1 MNFHSFLELRI
12 SNILV
17 IITSSG
23 LYCRKKICKKN
34 YRVEKK
40 RTRKDHHISCMNGI
54 LIYSLLVLL
63 CSARACARLQAPHFG
78 TPMKDVMARKNDN
91 VSFTCQVRNIGRH
104 LVAFVRTDPTVLIT
118 WQQRVF
124 FGNQQ
129 KYSLEQADE
138 HWILHINN
146 VQMSDEGI
154 YMCQVNTNP
163 MIAQIASLTLEKP
176 PKINKNKTTH
186 DLIVKEG
193 SNVSFACAADGN
205 PKPDLSWRKR
215 NGPVIQTNE
224 PEGFGESII
233 YKENFTIFN
242 VHRSHMGEYICL
254 ASNGIPPDES
264 WTLKLHV
271 HFAPDIISAPSVK
284 AKKTATARLSCFV
297 EAWPKPT
304 FMWKFENQFILAEN
318 YKYHVETLSNFSFPF
333 QYQAILSVNFL
344 EKADFGVYRCEA
356 FNEHGKRTAAI
367 LLEEISLV
375 YSAISHEPDVRVV
388 QELRVEQKKTDS
400 KENESVETENG
411 ISLKNDHRNSG
422 CANLHSSLVYCYL
435 IVLLLANEVSNNN
448 CLF

>member
-1 MNFHSFLELRI
+1 
-12 SNILV
+12 
-17 IITSSG
+17 
-23 LYCRKKICKKN
+23 
-34 YRVEKK
+34 
-40 RTRKDHHISCMNGI
+40 MNGI
-54 LIYSLLVLL
+54 LIYSFLILL
-63 CSARACARLQAPHFG
+63 CSVRACARLQAPHFG

-193 SNVSFACAADGN
+193 SNVSLACAADGN
-205 PKPDLSWRKR
+205 PKPDLSWRKK

-224 PEGFGESII
+224 PEGFGESVI

-284 AKKTATARLSCFV
+284 GKKTATARLSCFV

-318 YKYHVETLSNFSFPF
+318 YKYHVETLSNFSFVF
-333 QYQAILSVNFL
+333 QYQAILRVNFL
-344 EKADFGVYRCEA
+344 ERADFGVYRCEA
-356 FNEHGKRTAAI
+356 FNEHGKITATI

-375 YSAISHEPDVRVV
+375 YSAISHEPDVRIV
-388 QELRVEQKKTDS
+388 QELRVEQKKTES
-400 KENESVETENG
+400 KENESVEMETE
-411 ISLKNDHRNSG
+411 ILLKNDHQNSG
-422 CANLHSSLVYCYL
+422 CANLHLSVVYCYL
-435 IVLLLANEVSNNN
+435 MVLFLANEVSNNY

>member
-1 MNFHSFLELRI
+1 
-12 SNILV
+12 
-17 IITSSG
+17 
-23 LYCRKKICKKN
+23 
-34 YRVEKK
+34 
-40 RTRKDHHISCMNGI
+40 MNGI

-63 CSARACARLQAPHFG
+63 CSAREIMGDAMVSSILSLPAILCQLFDACARLQAPHFG

-224 PEGFGESII
+224 PEESII

-388 QELRVEQKKTDS
+388 QELRVEQKNTDS

-411 ISLKNDHRNSG
+411 ISLKNDHRNGG

>member
-1 MNFHSFLELRI
+1 MGDAMVS
-12 SNILV
+12 SIL
-17 IITSSG
+17 S
-23 LYCRKKICKKN
+23 LPA
-34 YRVEKK
+34 
-40 RTRKDHHISCMNGI
+40 I
-54 LIYSLLVLL
+54 LCQLFD
-63 CSARACARLQAPHFG
+63 ACARLQAPHFG

-91 VSFTCQVRNIGRH
+91 VSFTCHVRNIGRH

-129 KYSLEQADE
+129 KYNLEQADE

-163 MIAQIASLTLEKP
+163 MIAQIASLTLEKS
-176 PKINKNKTTH
+176 
-186 DLIVKEG
+186 V
-193 SNVSFACAADGN
+193 
-205 PKPDLSWRKR
+205 
-215 NGPVIQTNE
+215 
-224 PEGFGESII
+224 I
-233 YKENFTIFN
+233 YKANFTIFN

-318 YKYHVETLSNFSFPF
+318 YKYHVVNMETLSNFSFAF
-333 QYQAILSVNFL
+333 QYQAILRVNFL
-344 EKADFGVYRCEA
+344 ERADFGVYRCEA
-356 FNEHGKRTAAI
+356 FNEHGKTTATI
-367 LLEEISLV
+367 LLEGRQENGAELVVEICILQV
-375 YSAISHEPDVRVV
+375 FIFRNITRLFGNFTRTRCENCAGVACRA
-388 QELRVEQKKTDS
+388 
-400 KENESVETENG
+400 KEN
-411 ISLKNDHRNSG
+411 
-422 CANLHSSLVYCYL
+422 
-435 IVLLLANEVSNNN
+435 
-448 CLF
+448 

>member
-1 MNFHSFLELRI
+1 
-12 SNILV
+12 
-17 IITSSG
+17 
-23 LYCRKKICKKN
+23 
-34 YRVEKK
+34 
-40 RTRKDHHISCMNGI
+40 MNGI

-388 QELRVEQKKTDS
+388 QELRVEQKNTDS

-411 ISLKNDHRNSG
+411 ISLKNDHRNGG

-435 IVLLLANEVSNNN
+435 IVLLLANEKN
-448 CLF
+448 CIE

>member
-1 MNFHSFLELRI
+1 MGDAMVS
-12 SNILV
+12 SIL
-17 IITSSG
+17 S
-23 LYCRKKICKKN
+23 LPA
-34 YRVEKK
+34 
-40 RTRKDHHISCMNGI
+40 I
-54 LIYSLLVLL
+54 LCQLFD
-63 CSARACARLQAPHFG
+63 ACARLQAPHFG

-91 VSFTCQVRNIGRH
+91 VSFTCHVRNIGRH

-129 KYSLEQADE
+129 KYNLEQADE

-193 SNVSFACAADGN
+193 SNVSLACAADGN

-215 NGPVIQTNE
+215 NGPAGEKVIQTNE
-224 PEGFGESII
+224 PEGFGGM
-233 YKENFTIFN
+233 K
-242 VHRSHMGEYICL
+242 
-254 ASNGIPPDES
+254 ASFIKRILQFSMCIVRTWANTFAWQAMAS
-264 WTLKLHV
+264 RRMNL
-271 HFAPDIISAPSVK
+271 APDIISAPSVK

-318 YKYHVETLSNFSFPF
+318 YKYHVVNMETLSNFSFAF
-333 QYQAILSVNFL
+333 QYQAILRVNFL
-344 EKADFGVYRCEA
+344 ERADFGVYRCEA
-356 FNEHGKRTAAI
+356 FNEHGKTTATI

-375 YSAISHEPDVRVV
+375 YSAISHEPDVRIV
-388 QELRVEQKKTDS
+388 QELRVEQKKTES
-400 KENESVETENG
+400 KENESVETETE
-411 ISLKNDHRNSG
+411 ILLKNDHQNSG
-422 CANLHSSLVYCYL
+422 CANFHSSVVYCYL
-435 IVLLLANEVSNNN
+435 MVLFLANEVSNNN

>member
-1 MNFHSFLELRI
+1 MGDAMVS
-12 SNILV
+12 SIL
-17 IITSSG
+17 S
-23 LYCRKKICKKN
+23 LPA
-34 YRVEKK
+34 
-40 RTRKDHHISCMNGI
+40 I
-54 LIYSLLVLL
+54 LCQLFD
-63 CSARACARLQAPHFG
+63 ACARLQAPHFG

-91 VSFTCQVRNIGRH
+91 VSFTCHVRNIGRH

-129 KYSLEQADE
+129 KYNLEQADE

-163 MIAQIASLTLEKP
+163 MIAQIASLTLEKS
-176 PKINKNKTTH
+176 
-186 DLIVKEG
+186 V
-193 SNVSFACAADGN
+193 
-205 PKPDLSWRKR
+205 
-215 NGPVIQTNE
+215 
-224 PEGFGESII
+224 I
-233 YKENFTIFN
+233 YKANFTIFN

-318 YKYHVETLSNFSFPF
+318 YKYHVETLSNFSFAF
-333 QYQAILSVNFL
+333 QYQAILRVHFL
-344 EKADFGVYRCEA
+344 ERADFGVYRCEA
-356 FNEHGKRTAAI
+356 FNEHGKTTATI
-367 LLEEISLV
+367 LLEGRQENGAELVVEICILQVFISEISLV
-375 YSAISHEPDVRVV
+375 YSAISHEPDVRIV
-388 QELRVEQKKTDS
+388 QELRVEQKKTES
-400 KENESVETENG
+400 KENESVETETELL
-411 ISLKNDHRNSG
+411 LKNDHQNSG
-422 CANLHSSLVYCYL
+422 CANFHSSVVYCYL
-435 IVLLLANEVSNNN
+435 MVLFLANEQKLFAKYFLDAVSLFYFKEKLHRIIRNNASKRVQFFKKFCAISDRGN
-448 CLF
+448 ASKVF

>member
-1 MNFHSFLELRI
+1 
-12 SNILV
+12 
-17 IITSSG
+17 
-23 LYCRKKICKKN
+23 
-34 YRVEKK
+34 
-40 RTRKDHHISCMNGI
+40 MNGI
-54 LIYSLLVLL
+54 LIYSLLILL
-63 CSARACARLQAPHFG
+63 CSVRACARLQAPHFG

-91 VSFTCQVRNIGRH
+91 VSFTCHVRNIGRH

-129 KYSLEQADE
+129 KYNLEQADE

-193 SNVSFACAADGN
+193 SNVSLACAADGN

-215 NGPVIQTNE
+215 NGPAGEKVIQTNE
-224 PEGFGESII
+224 PEGFGVSESVI
-233 YKENFTIFN
+233 YKANFTIFN

-318 YKYHVETLSNFSFPF
+318 YKYHVETLSNFSFAF
-333 QYQAILSVNFL
+333 QYQAILRVHFL
-344 EKADFGVYRCEA
+344 ERADFGVYRCEA
-356 FNEHGKRTAAI
+356 FNEHGKTTATI
-367 LLEEISLV
+367 LLEGRQENGAELVVEICILQVFISEISLV
-375 YSAISHEPDVRVV
+375 YSAISHEPDVRIV
-388 QELRVEQKKTDS
+388 QELRVEQKKTES
-400 KENESVETENG
+400 KENESVETETELL
-411 ISLKNDHRNSG
+411 LKNDHQNSG
-422 CANLHSSLVYCYL
+422 CANFHSSVVYCYL
-435 IVLLLANEVSNNN
+435 MVLFLANEVSNNN

>member
-1 MNFHSFLELRI
+1 
-12 SNILV
+12 
-17 IITSSG
+17 
-23 LYCRKKICKKN
+23 
-34 YRVEKK
+34 
-40 RTRKDHHISCMNGI
+40 MNGI
-54 LIYSLLVLL
+54 LIYSLLILL
-63 CSARACARLQAPHFG
+63 CSVRACARLQAPHFG

-91 VSFTCQVRNIGRH
+91 VSFTCHVRNIGRH

-129 KYSLEQADE
+129 KYNLEQADE

-193 SNVSFACAADGN
+193 SNVSLACAADGN

-215 NGPVIQTNE
+215 NGPA
-224 PEGFGESII
+224 GE
-233 YKENFTIFN
+233 KK
-242 VHRSHMGEYICL
+242 
-254 ASNGIPPDES
+254 ASFIKRILQFSMCIVRTWANTFAWQAMAS
-264 WTLKLHV
+264 RRMNL
-271 HFAPDIISAPSVK
+271 APDIISAPSVK

-318 YKYHVETLSNFSFPF
+318 YKYHVETLSNFSFAF
-333 QYQAILSVNFL
+333 QYQAILRVHFL
-344 EKADFGVYRCEA
+344 ERADFGVYRCEA
-356 FNEHGKRTAAI
+356 FNEHGKTTATI

-375 YSAISHEPDVRVV
+375 YSAISHEPDVRIV
-388 QELRVEQKKTDS
+388 QELRVEQKKTES
-400 KENESVETENG
+400 KENESVETETELL
-411 ISLKNDHRNSG
+411 LKNDHQNIAALILAEEHEKLHRIIRNNASKRVQFFKKF
-422 CANLHSSLVYCYL
+422 CAISDRGNASKLKMWWSYRFCERDSLTKRF
-435 IVLLLANEVSNNN
+435 IG
-448 CLF
+448 

>member
-1 MNFHSFLELRI
+1 
-12 SNILV
+12 
-17 IITSSG
+17 
-23 LYCRKKICKKN
+23 
-34 YRVEKK
+34 
-40 RTRKDHHISCMNGI
+40 MNGI

-224 PEGFGESII
+224 PEESII

-388 QELRVEQKKTDS
+388 QELRVEQKNTDS

-411 ISLKNDHRNSG
+411 ISLKNDHRNGG

>member
-1 MNFHSFLELRI
+1 
-12 SNILV
+12 
-17 IITSSG
+17 
-23 LYCRKKICKKN
+23 
-34 YRVEKK
+34 
-40 RTRKDHHISCMNGI
+40 MNGI
-54 LIYSLLVLL
+54 LIYSLLILL
-63 CSARACARLQAPHFG
+63 CSVREIMGDAMVSSILSLPAILCQLFDACARLQAPHFG

-193 SNVSFACAADGN
+193 SNVSLACAADGN
-205 PKPDLSWRKR
+205 PKPDLSWRKK
-215 NGPVIQTNE
+215 NGP
-224 PEGFGESII
+224 
-233 YKENFTIFN
+233 K
-242 VHRSHMGEYICL
+242 
-254 ASNGIPPDES
+254 ASFIKRILQFSTCTVRTWANTFAWQAMAS
-264 WTLKLHV
+264 RRMNL
-271 HFAPDIISAPSVK
+271 APDIISAPSVK
-284 AKKTATARLSCFV
+284 GKKTATARLSCFV

-318 YKYHVETLSNFSFPF
+318 YKYHVETLSNFSFVF
-333 QYQAILSVNFL
+333 QYQAILRVNFL
-344 EKADFGVYRCEA
+344 ERADFGVYRCEA
-356 FNEHGKRTAAI
+356 FNEHGKITATI

-375 YSAISHEPDVRVV
+375 YSAISHEPDVRIV
-388 QELRVEQKKTDS
+388 QELRVEQKKTES
-400 KENESVETENG
+400 KENESVEMETE
-411 ISLKNDHRNSG
+411 ILLKNDHQNKKLHRIIRNNASKRVQFFKKF
-422 CANLHSSLVYCYL
+422 CAISDRGNVSKSLLKLHRHAQNGGHRFCEQDSWTKWYRF
-435 IVLLLANEVSNNN
+435 IG
-448 CLF
+448 

>member
-1 MNFHSFLELRI
+1 MGDAMVS
-12 SNILV
+12 SIL
-17 IITSSG
+17 S
-23 LYCRKKICKKN
+23 LPA
-34 YRVEKK
+34 
-40 RTRKDHHISCMNGI
+40 I
-54 LIYSLLVLL
+54 LCQLFD
-63 CSARACARLQAPHFG
+63 ACARLQAPHFG

-104 LVAFVRTDPTVLIT
+104 L
-118 WQQRVF
+118 
-124 FGNQQ
+124 
-129 KYSLEQADE
+129 
-138 HWILHINN
+138 
-146 VQMSDEGI
+146 MSDEGI

-224 PEGFGESII
+224 PEESII

-367 LLEEISLV
+367 LLEGRRENGVQFVVEICILQVFISEISLV

-388 QELRVEQKKTDS
+388 QELRVEQKNTDS

-411 ISLKNDHRNSG
+411 ISLKNDHRNGG

-435 IVLLLANEVSNNN
+435 IVLLLANELTILILTEEHDEKEQK
-448 CLF
+448 LFAKYFLDALSSF

>member
-1 MNFHSFLELRI
+1 
-12 SNILV
+12 
-17 IITSSG
+17 
-23 LYCRKKICKKN
+23 
-34 YRVEKK
+34 
-40 RTRKDHHISCMNGI
+40 MNGI
-54 LIYSLLVLL
+54 LIYSLLLLL

-224 PEGFGESII
+224 PEGFGGMKASFIRRI
-233 YKENFTIFN
+233 LQFSTCTVRTWVNTFAWQATAS
-242 VHRSHMGEYICL
+242 HRMNL
-254 ASNGIPPDES
+254 
-264 WTLKLHV
+264 
-271 HFAPDIISAPSVK
+271 APDIISAPSVK
-284 AKKTATARLSCFV
+284 AKKAATARLSCFV

-344 EKADFGVYRCEA
+344 EKADFGVYRCET

-375 YSAISHEPDVRVV
+375 YSAISHEPDVTVV

-400 KENESVETENG
+400 KENESVEMENG

-422 CANLHSSLVYCYL
+422 RANLHSSLVYCYL
-435 IVLLLANEVSNNN
+435 IVLLLANERFERKRHQLIYLNNYFAEKLHRIKLETIQAKEFDISRSFAQSVSDRGNASK
-448 CLF
+448 

>member
-1 MNFHSFLELRI
+1 MLTSHKRRSQKLLNSIFICKKLRI

-17 IITSSG
+17 IITSSVCLFCCALQELG
-23 LYCRKKICKKN
+23 KVHSSLEIMGDAM
-34 YRVEKK
+34 V
-40 RTRKDHHISCMNGI
+40 SSI
-54 LIYSLLVLL
+54 LSLPAIL
-63 CSARACARLQAPHFG
+63 CQLFDACARLQAPHFG

-215 NGPVIQTNE
+215 NGPKVSFIKRILQFSTCTVRTWVNT
-224 PEGFGESII
+224 FAWQATAS
-233 YKENFTIFN
+233 
-242 VHRSHMGEYICL
+242 HRMNL
-254 ASNGIPPDES
+254 
-264 WTLKLHV
+264 
-271 HFAPDIISAPSVK
+271 APDIISAPSVK

-388 QELRVEQKKTDS
+388 QELRVVEQKKTDS

-435 IVLLLANEVSNNN
+435 IVLLLANE
-448 CLF
+448 

>member
-1 MNFHSFLELRI
+1 
-12 SNILV
+12 
-17 IITSSG
+17 
-23 LYCRKKICKKN
+23 
-34 YRVEKK
+34 
-40 RTRKDHHISCMNGI
+40 
-54 LIYSLLVLL
+54 
-63 CSARACARLQAPHFG
+63 
-78 TPMKDVMARKNDN
+78 
-91 VSFTCQVRNIGRH
+91 
-104 LVAFVRTDPTVLIT
+104 LIT